1 MKLRVTLTVLIIFII
16 STASFNN
23 SSDSK
28 LKPGCSGKGCHIRQG
43 KIFQI
48 KPLDNL
54 QLEVHIKGVKSGGA
68 VGGELLD
75 SQNRIVDF
83 INETSKNPFVLT
95 APDFGEYTINAGFK
109 NPGLKWDTDQIM
121 LRPTVINIPVPSRIK
136 SDLAIYP
143 NHPNPF
149 SKETVIKFSLPK
161 PAYMELL
168 IFTENGKLV
177 NQISEGWFKA
187 GAYAI
192 RWDGRDQDGLPC
204 PSGIYLCTIKSDDN
218 RIARRMVL
226 AR

>member
-1 MKLRVTLTVLIIFII
+1 MKFKMILGVLIIFII
-16 STASFNN
+16 SIASFNN
-23 SSDSK
+23 SSDPEV
-28 LKPGCSGKGCHIRQG
+28 KPGCSGKGCHIRQG

-54 QLEVHIKGVKSGGA
+54 QLEVHIKGVKSGEA

-75 SQNRIVDF
+75 KQNRIVDF

-109 NPGLKWDTDQIM
+109 NPGLTWDTDRIL
-121 LRPTVINIPVPSRIK
+121 LRPTIINIPVPSRIK

-161 PAYMELL
+161 SAYVELL
-168 IFTENGKLV
+168 IFTEHGKLV
-177 NQISEGWFKA
+177 NQISGGWFKA

-192 RWDGRDQDGLPC
+192 RWDGRNQDGLPC
-204 PSGIYLCTIKSDDN
+204 PSGMYLCTIRSDDN
-218 RIARRMVL
+218 CIARRMVL